1 MEQSKL
7 DRINE
12 LYKKQKEVGLT
23 ESEKEEQA
31 KLRKEYVALVTKN
44 FRGTLGTIKVQDEA
58 GNIRPL
64 KRKNKS

>member
-12 LYKKQKEVGLT
+12 LYRKQKEVGLSDT
-23 ESEKEEQA
+23 EKEEQA
-31 KLRKEYVALVTKN
+31 KLRKEYVALVAKN
-44 FRGTLGTIKVQDEA
+44 FRGTLGTIKIQDEA

-64 KRKNKS
+64 KRKKK